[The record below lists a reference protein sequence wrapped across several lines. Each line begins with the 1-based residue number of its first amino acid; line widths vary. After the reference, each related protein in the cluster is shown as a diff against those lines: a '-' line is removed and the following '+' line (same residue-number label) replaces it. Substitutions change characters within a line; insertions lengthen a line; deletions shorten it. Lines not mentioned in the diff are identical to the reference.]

1 MKKLFLFLILALFLL
16 SINVNADS
24 TVNFPGNFLKITL
37 LDQDPD
43 PVKPGELFDLK
54 LRVLAVRTDAR
65 DNKLNDLRIEL
76 IQDDIFTVDSS
87 VRELGT
93 LRESEIIDVI
103 YRVKIDSKAADGV
116 NRIKFRYSVDDGVW
130 ITSEGFLSIDTRS
143 TENNLAVTS
152 IMTEPE
158 TVYPGAKAD
167 LSLVLKN
174 AATSSMRDISI
185 KLNLAG
191 TPFTP
196 LETTAEKRIRIL
208 EPDEEVYALFN
219 LIADVD
225 AESKPYKI
233 PLTISYLDDE
243 NNKFTKNDTIGLLI
257 YSEPE
262 LDFNIEGTE
271 VVSKG
276 QSGEIVMSI
285 SNIGP
290 SEVKFITVSLLEDES
305 YDAISVDKAYLGN
318 LDSDDFQ
325 TASFNVHVNKNNP
338 NLKFR
343 IDYKDAYNKDFSK
356 EVLLPLKIYSNSK
369 AASYGL
375 VKSNGGVISLIFW
388 ILLIAFV
395 LYGFKGWRHEKSL
408 EKGLIYGLKKT
419 IKLIINFI
427 LFFRWRNLKSIPSKI
442 KKIMRE

>member
-152 IMTEPE
+152 IMT
-158 TVYPGAKAD
+158 
-167 LSLVLKN
+167 
-174 AATSSMRDISI
+174 
-185 KLNLAG
+185 
-191 TPFTP
+191 
-196 LETTAEKRIRIL
+196 
-208 EPDEEVYALFN
+208 
-219 LIADVD
+219 
-225 AESKPYKI
+225 
-233 PLTISYLDDE
+233 
-243 NNKFTKNDTIGLLI
+243 
-257 YSEPE
+257 
-262 LDFNIEGTE
+262 
-271 VVSKG
+271 
-276 QSGEIVMSI
+276 
-285 SNIGP
+285 
-290 SEVKFITVSLLEDES
+290 
-305 YDAISVDKAYLGN
+305 
-318 LDSDDFQ
+318 
-325 TASFNVHVNKNNP
+325 
-338 NLKFR
+338 
-343 IDYKDAYNKDFSK
+343 
-356 EVLLPLKIYSNSK
+356 
-369 AASYGL
+369 
-375 VKSNGGVISLIFW
+375 
-388 ILLIAFV
+388 
-395 LYGFKGWRHEKSL
+395 
-408 EKGLIYGLKKT
+408 
-419 IKLIINFI
+419 
-427 LFFRWRNLKSIPSKI
+427 
-442 KKIMRE
+442 